1 MFTALHSS
9 YGAHCAAFVAP
20 RSPRCTRRAVL
31 TTFHSPRCAY
41 RATLVS
47 LFSCSF
53 SPFSFPLF
61 PFNVSLFS
69 FSLASLLFPPF
80 SVFCFPVSS
89 HRTSIVCVCLAA
101 LPSYYF
107 SRFLIFH
114 FLLFRFPFS
123 VLLSPLHFP
132 VSFSVFPFRFY
143 LSLFLR
149 SLFSFLFSVP
159 SHSTCLAIFT
169 VPGSA
174 FYSSKYAIFR

>member
-1 MFTALHSS
+1 MCTALHSS

-47 LFSCSF
+47 LFSCFF
-53 SPFSFPLF
+53 SPSSFPLF

-89 HRTSIVCVCLAA
+89 HRTSIVCVYLAA

-114 FLLFRFPFS
+114 FYFFVFPFPSSCPRCIFPFPFLFSFSFLSFPFS
-123 VLLSPLHFP
+123 PFTFF
-132 VSFSVFPFRFY
+132 FSVFRPITLH
-143 LSLFLR
+143 LSGYIHCARICILLLEICHF
-149 SLFSFLFSVP
+149 
-159 SHSTCLAIFT
+159 
-169 VPGSA
+169 
-174 FYSSKYAIFR
+174 